1 MEYNMETAKL
11 FKNGRSQAVRL
22 PRKYSFSGNEVY
34 VKKVDG
40 VVMLIPKD
48 EDPWKPLIDSLE
60 KFSDDFFN
68 FNRDQGIT
76 EARDKIE

>member
-1 MEYNMETAKL
+1 METAKL

-22 PRKYSFSGNEVY
+22 PRKFSFPGEEVY
-34 VKKVDG
+34 VKKVNG

-48 EDPWKPLIDSLE
+48 EDPWKPLVDSLD

-68 FNRDQGIT
+68 FNREQGVL
-76 EARDKIE
+76 EKRKDIE

>member
-1 MEYNMETAKL
+1 METAKL

-22 PRKYSFSGNEVY
+22 PRKFSFAGDEVY
-34 VKKVDG
+34 VKKVNG

-48 EDPWKPLIDSLE
+48 EDPWKPLVDSLD

-68 FNRDQGIT
+68 FTREQGVLEKRKDT
-76 EARDKIE
+76 E

>member
-1 MEYNMETAKL
+1 METAKL

-22 PRKYSFSGNEVY
+22 PRKYSLPGDEVY
-34 VKKVDG
+34 VKKVNG

-48 EDPWKPLIDSLE
+48 EDFWKPLVDSLD

-68 FNRDQGIT
+68 FDRDQGVL
-76 EARDKIE
+76 EKRKRIE

>member
-1 MEYNMETAKL
+1 METAKL

-22 PRKYSFSGNEVY
+22 PRKFSLPGEEVY
-34 VKKVDG
+34 VKKVNG

-48 EDPWKPLIDSLE
+48 ADPWKPLVDSLD

-68 FNRDQGIT
+68 FKREQGVL
-76 EARDKIE
+76 EKRKDIE